1 MISTLR
7 AILIT
12 NKNVFISSFLTF
24 LISIVWILSST
35 ITIININVYSILA
48 FSMGSVFGCI
58 IGNFIEEKI
67 ALGNILLICITS
79 SPIDQLLRNNKYIV
93 TSINSNGINGLN
105 NVLLIVIKRNK
116 LKKLIKD
123 ILYYDNK
130 AIILNEFISINKN
143 RL

>member
-67 ALGNILLICITS
+67 AFGNILLICITS